1 METVLAIPTIAQLC
15 RFLYVPLGTSPCLP
29 EKGERRWKGDILA
42 VTETTLK
49 SSNKKIGQGQGS
61 RNPPKK
67 KRIQTTAH
75 YILPSKKLIY
85 PLPCGTFEV
94 DDFPFPN
101 TGYVSF
107 PR

>member
-49 SSNKKIGQGQGS
+49 SSNKKIGQGS
-61 RNPPKK
+61 RNQKK
-67 KRIQTTAH
+67 KTDTNYCTLYSTIQKTNLSPTLW
-75 YILPSKKLIY
+75 Y
-85 PLPCGTFEV
+85 F
-94 DDFPFPN
+94 
-101 TGYVSF
+101 
-107 PR
+107 

>member
-49 SSNKKIGQGQGS
+49 SSNKKIGQGS

-85 PLPCGTFEV
+85 PLPFGTFEV

-101 TGYVSF
+101 MGYVSF

>member
-1 METVLAIPTIAQLC
+1 MAIPTIAQLC

-49 SSNKKIGQGQGS
+49 FSNKKLLRAQES
-61 RNPPKK
+61 KK
-67 KRIQTTAH
+67 QNKTDTNYCTLYSTLQ
-75 YILPSKKLIY
+75 KLIY
-85 PLPCGTFEV
+85 PLPFGTFEV
-94 DDFPFPN
+94 DDFPFTN
-101 TGYVSF
+101 MGYVSF